1 MKRSIYAKTRKPYS
15 SAYKL
20 IYIFI
25 ANFAGLLCGELL
37 DAFRCGEINKLS
49 LSILT
54 DWITSLPLERVNKK
68 TAERVKR

>member
-20 IYIFI
+20 TYIHRQFCRFVTGKLS
-25 ANFAGLLCGELL
+25 N
-37 DAFRCGEINKLS
+37 AFRCGEIDKLG
-49 LSILT
+49 LSTLT
-54 DWITSLPLERVNKK
+54 DWITSLPLERANKK